1 MQKIFVTLWEMT
13 KEEAAAMPEGSQF
26 LVYNRIM
33 DYYRIET
40 GGKNNIAKSP
50 YAAEHLVYISLTGN
64 DYTKEGKG

>member
-26 LVYNRIM
+26 LVYNKIM

-50 YAAEHLVYISLTGN
+50 DAADHLVYISLTGI
-64 DYTKEGKG
+64 DHTKEGKQ